1 MMEEDRMLFKTG
13 FATLA
18 TVFAILLWTE
28 AKASSD
34 AAPLDALVEVG
45 SGEMRWLGMEIYR
58 ARLLSGEGRFDGTD
72 ASGPLALAIE
82 YRRNISSER
91 LVRTTEREWDRLG
104 RVLGLADRAVVAA
117 WLKELAVI
125 WPDVSPGD
133 RITAL
138 VEPGGATHFYG
149 NAGLLG
155 SIPDPEFGPAFLG
168 IWLHPDT
175 TAASLRAGLLGAPR

>member
-1 MMEEDRMLFKTG
+1 MLFRTG

-18 TVFAILLWTE
+18 AMFALLLWTE
-28 AKASSD
+28 AEASPD
-34 AAPLDALVEVG
+34 AAPLDTLVEVG

-58 ARLLSGEGRFDGTD
+58 ARLLSGEGRFDGMV

-104 RVLGLADRAVVAA
+104 RELGLADRSVVSA

-175 TAASLRAGLLGAPR
+175 TAASLRDGLLGVYR